1 MLFLEN
7 IKNVTAF
14 LAELN
19 AERPLVDA
27 TLPDDDF
34 DDFSTDDP
42 TSSSSVG
49 ADPPPRSERSSFQ
62 DFSINFFRRLT
73 EK

>member
-1 MLFLEN
+1 MS
-7 IKNVTAF
+7 KNFTAF

-34 DDFSTDDP
+34 DEVDFSTEDP

-62 DFSINFFRRLT
+62 DFSISFFRRLT
-73 EK
+73 EN